1 MMKSVKRSRE
11 QSEQTDMSTYMYK
24 MKKYSAT
31 DPKQAKF
38 LDNLPLFV
46 ASSLQS
52 LSVVEDEDFRKMISD
67 IDERIVVPSRKHL
80 STVLIPNKAESV
92 HNKLTKLLGEVPYL
106 SVTVDIWS
114 NRQMRSFIG
123 ITAHFI
129 HDWKLQ
135 TAMLACKRFSGR
147 HTADN
152 IIAQYE
158 EVVNEFQI
166 SEKVAHVISD
176 NAANMVKAFKLPGY
190 TSSPP
195 ESQEET
201 DIEVDT
207 DDTDSELTEPDNELF
222 SYFTKHDGCFA
233 HTINLVVRDGM
244 KEAGSLRNVITRA
257 SQIVSHVR
265 KSTIS
270 TDLLEDYRKLQAA
283 NVTRWNSEVSM
294 IRSVLRIPEEKL
306 NELDTKMK
314 LNTHDRVLLQE
325 LCDILTPFET
335 ATDFTQGD
343 QVVTASLVLPS
354 VRGLR
359 AELAEINTKFNNK
372 LVTTLRR
379 SIERRLS
386 VYEEQPSF
394 RMAATLDPR
403 FKLAW

>member
-52 LSVVEDEDFRKMISD
+52 LSVVEDEDLRKMISG

-135 TAMLACKRFSGR
+135 TAMIACKRFSGR

-190 TSSPP
+190 T
-195 ESQEET
+195 
-201 DIEVDT
+201 
-207 DDTDSELTEPDNELF
+207 
-222 SYFTKHDGCFA
+222 
-233 HTINLVVRDGM
+233 
-244 KEAGSLRNVITRA
+244 
-257 SQIVSHVR
+257 
-265 KSTIS
+265 
-270 TDLLEDYRKLQAA
+270 
-283 NVTRWNSEVSM
+283 
-294 IRSVLRIPEEKL
+294 
-306 NELDTKMK
+306 
-314 LNTHDRVLLQE
+314 
-325 LCDILTPFET
+325 
-335 ATDFTQGD
+335 
-343 QVVTASLVLPS
+343 
-354 VRGLR
+354 
-359 AELAEINTKFNNK
+359 
-372 LVTTLRR
+372 
-379 SIERRLS
+379 
-386 VYEEQPSF
+386 
-394 RMAATLDPR
+394 
-403 FKLAW
+403 